1 MNSSSADAELRE
13 GDATAFLD
21 QFPTSFDG
29 ILIGGYAI
37 SAYGRARFSVDV
49 DLVLSSD
56 QEGPVTRWLA
66 AEHIDASSTLATQSG
81 HHDLSKL
88 RITRGKLS
96 GDLYFGGLRARSTG
110 SEVPYSWIAK
120 DPRPLRLTLT
130 TTSLARPTLVARPEA
145 LWVLKLL
152 AGRSQ
157 DITDLFTIAGETINT
172 EEIRMKLSDYSSL
185 RERQFLLQVREA
197 VDRGDDFADALS
209 RRGLGSPRLPRNVKL
224 WEGFRGLVDS
234 VISPP

>member
-13 GDATAFLD
+13 GEATAFLE
-21 QFPTSFDG
+21 QFPTGFGG

-37 SAYGRARFSVDV
+37 SAYGRPRFSVDV
-49 DLVLSSD
+49 DLVLPSD
-56 QEGPVTRWLA
+56 QEGPVTRWLT

-81 HHDLSKL
+81 RHNLSKL

-110 SEVPYSWIAK
+110 SEVPYSWISK
-120 DPRPLRLTLT
+120 NPRPLRLTLT
-130 TTSLARPTLVARPEA
+130 TTRLVRPTLVARPEA
-145 LWVLKLL
+145 LWVLKLI

-157 DITDLFTIAGETINT
+157 DITDLFAIASETINT
-172 EEIRMKLSDYSSL
+172 EEIRKKLSDYSSP

-234 VISPP
+234 AISPP